1 VGSEPHA
8 WGGPQ
13 IRWDKRRHPKSAFF
27 ILDDK
32 EEARDWGTIQ
42 SRVGLAVRS
51 LTTMLDSLHDVIA
64 PVGQV

>member
-1 VGSEPHA
+1 V
-8 WGGPQ
+8 
-13 IRWDKRRHPKSAFF
+13 FF

-42 SRVGLAVRS
+42 SGVGLAVRS
-51 LTTMLDSLHDVIA
+51 LTTALDSLRDVVA